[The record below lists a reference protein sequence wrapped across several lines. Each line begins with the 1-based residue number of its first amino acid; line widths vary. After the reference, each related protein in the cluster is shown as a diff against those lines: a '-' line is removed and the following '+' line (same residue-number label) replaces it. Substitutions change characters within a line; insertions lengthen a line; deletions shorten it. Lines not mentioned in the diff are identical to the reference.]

1 MSTVRDAYQ
10 SAVRFAGD
18 PEAGDLKA
26 TVLTA
31 ADSRCLDKHSWY
43 DSSKARVKEIDAE
56 LLRSNMKRRLN
67 DPKRAFS
74 EAEYDRANLKMNDHN
89 LFTIRWLTRATKQHP
104 LGEHLSPKSR
114 TRDGSFTCGVG
125 FS

>member
-104 LGEHLSPKSR
+104 LGEDVKFVQEMQDR
-114 TRDGSFTCGVG
+114 IFD
-125 FS
+125 